1 MRKEKALRS
10 VMAMLLALCLCL
22 AALAGCEQKG
32 RDAQDASDKKTEE
45 NPARA
50 LIMNTLSAFR
60 NN

>member
-45 NPARA
+45 KADSNEEYVDVYKRQA
-50 LIMNTLSAFR
+50 
-60 NN
+60 